1 MATQSR
7 GLFDLMEKEM
17 ELDERKKNPDL
28 YQEPKPIPYANK
40 EELKRKLQEKLIR
53 AEIEARMSKDEA
65 QEALTEQLQ
74 KMDTDEQKFGY
85 ESTNLY
91 KFDEEDKEKV
101 IDGLQGDD
109 GMKLAENMIDQMTSL
124 QTTQDIQVRGRTRM
138 QQ

>member
-1 MATQSR
+1 
-7 GLFDLMEKEM
+7 
-17 ELDERKKNPDL
+17 
-28 YQEPKPIPYANK
+28 
-40 EELKRKLQEKLIR
+40 
-53 AEIEARMSKDEA
+53 MSKDEA

-138 QQ
+138 HQ

>member
-1 MATQSR
+1 
-7 GLFDLMEKEM
+7 
-17 ELDERKKNPDL
+17 
-28 YQEPKPIPYANK
+28 
-40 EELKRKLQEKLIR
+40 
-53 AEIEARMSKDEA
+53 MSKDEA

-124 QTTQDIQVRGRTRM
+124 QTTQDIQVRGRRRM

>member
-1 MATQSR
+1 
-7 GLFDLMEKEM
+7 M

-28 YQEPKPIPYANK
+28 YQELKPIPYANK

-91 KFDEEDKEKV
+91 KFDEEDQEKV

-124 QTTQDIQVRGRTRM
+124 QTTQDIQVRGRRRM